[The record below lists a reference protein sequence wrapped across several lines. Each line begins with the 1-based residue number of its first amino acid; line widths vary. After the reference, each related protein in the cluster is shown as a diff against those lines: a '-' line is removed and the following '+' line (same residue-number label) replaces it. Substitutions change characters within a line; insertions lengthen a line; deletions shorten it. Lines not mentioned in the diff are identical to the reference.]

1 MMRRAFSAMIV
12 LGILAAAGF
21 AVSLALRPRP
31 NVVVFD
37 LADRLPFASRT
48 SSRDF
53 IAFGWPEAEQH
64 LVRGFGG
71 DPEARG
77 REKFLWVRQGAAIK
91 VDAAEARDR
100 VLVFDIE
107 AYQGIEDQRLSL
119 TVNGM
124 SLGVQEIPSTRSR
137 VRFDWP
143 GTAQGA
149 SNEIGL
155 QFSRA
160 IVPANEKGGSGDTR
174 DFAAALFSVSVSEA
188 KDDTV
193 DLLLERETPRAFEIT
208 AKDGVPSFVLPGRS
222 QTSFAFRL
230 PANATLEFEA
240 ALHPWSL
247 SSGGKGSLQISFDAS
262 DGRRRRSVQLPL
274 GRETTTPTK
283 IALTGEAGTPFIVRM
298 EVVSENPGLTF
309 AAIRAPRIL
318 GDAEA
323 VPRPAS
329 TAALRLA
336 DDVKAAKPNVLFVV
350 LDAARAQS
358 FGAYGHRRATTP
370 NIDRFSKDGFT
381 FDNAY
386 TTAAFTNS
394 AMSSVWTSEQ
404 PDRHHGNLSW
414 AAKLPADRLMLAE
427 VLTAQSVYSAG
438 FVANAVAGTYNN
450 FDRGFKEFSEPFT
463 KYGSQASAF
472 RNVLPSFL
480 DRMKADGKRF
490 FAYVHYREP
499 HEPYDPPP
507 PFNTVFGPDGP
518 IPKEH
523 RDGGDVAKKWLKDVN
538 DGTVAISADE
548 LDHLQHLYDGNLAF
562 ADQEIGWLRGE
573 LESRSLFENTLV
585 ILTGDHGEAL
595 FEHGWIGH
603 NAQVFEE
610 SAHVPLIVALPKALR
625 AAHPPARVDSLVDHT
640 DIAPTVLEAFG
651 LLGTGGSAKSFQGHS
666 LFSLMAE
673 PTRAAKAGDSREVLT
688 RTIWDRPIYSL
699 RNSSHTFILNTANG
713 ESSLF
718 DRSTL
723 PRLEDKDHD
732 LGPRAPIALRETY
745 RQNLLAWIAK
755 LKRGGDIQD
764 DLKGMTKDVCEQMK
778 ALGYLTAKYPCPA
791 E

>member
-1 MMRRAFSAMIV
+1 MMRRVFSAMIV
-12 LGILAAAGF
+12 LGLLAAVGL
-21 AVSLALRPRP
+21 AVSRAMRTAPS
-31 NVVVFD
+31 VVVFD

-48 SSRDF
+48 SARDF
-53 IAFGWPEAEQH
+53 IAFGWPEAERH
-64 LVRGFGG
+64 LVSGFGG
-71 DPEARG
+71 DPESRG
-77 REKFLWVRQGAAIK
+77 REKFLWVRQGATIRL
-91 VDAAEARDR
+91 DAPEPGDR
-100 VLVFDIE
+100 VLIFDIE

-119 TVNGM
+119 TVNGT

-143 GTAQGA
+143 VAAQGA

-155 QFSRA
+155 QFSRS
-160 IVPANEKGGSGDTR
+160 IVPAHEKGGSGDTR
-174 DFAAALFSVSVSEA
+174 DFAAALFSLSVGEA
-188 KDDTV
+188 KDSTV

-208 AKDGVPSFVLPGRS
+208 DKEGIPSFVLPGGS

-240 ALHPWSL
+240 ALNAWSVA
-247 SSGGKGSLQISFDAS
+247 SGGKGSLQITFESS
-262 DGRRRRSVQLPL
+262 DGRARKGVQIPL
-274 GRETTTPTK
+274 GREATPPTR
-283 IALTGEAGTPFIVRM
+283 IALKGDPGTPFIVSM
-298 EVVSENPGLTF
+298 DVVSGDPGLTF
-309 AAIRAPRIL
+309 ATIRAPRIL
-318 GDAEA
+318 GSA
-323 VPRPAS
+323 PAPAPPS
-329 TAALRLA
+329 PAAANKLIE
-336 DDVKAAKPNVLFVV
+336 DIKALKPNVLFIV

-358 FGAYGHRRATTP
+358 FSAYGYKRATTP

-394 AMSSVWTSEQ
+394 AMSSIWTSEQ

-427 VLTAQSVYSAG
+427 VLSAQGIYSAG

-450 FDRGFKEFSEPFT
+450 FDRGFKEFSEPFLT
-463 KYGSQASAF
+463 YGSQASGF
-472 RNVLPSFL
+472 RHVLPSFL
-480 DRMKADGKRF
+480 DRMKKEGTRF

-499 HEPYDPPP
+499 HEPYDPPA
-507 PFNTVFGPDGP
+507 PFNTIFGPDEP
-518 IPKEH
+518 VPKAH

-538 DGTVAISADE
+538 DGSVAISAAE
-548 LDHLQHLYDGNLAF
+548 LDHLRRLYDGNLAF

-573 LESRSLFENTLV
+573 LESRGLFENTLV

-610 SAHVPLIVALPKALR
+610 SAHVPLIVSLPKALR
-625 AAHPPARVDSLVDHT
+625 AAYPEARVDSLVDHT

-666 LFSLMAE
+666 LFSFMAE
-673 PTRAAKAGDSREVLT
+673 PARAAKVGDSREVLT
-688 RTIWDRPIYSL
+688 RTIWDRPIYAL

-723 PRLEDKDHD
+723 PRLEDKNHD
-732 LGPRAPIALRETY
+732 LGPRAPRALRETY
-745 RQNLLAWIAK
+745 RQDLLAWIAR
-755 LKRGGDIQD
+755 LKRGGDID
-764 DLKGMTKDVCEQMK
+764 DRLTGMTKDVCEQMK
-778 ALGYLTAKYPCPA
+778 ALGYLSSKYPCPA